1 MSDDTMAI
9 IPDEVVAS
17 SNLPAAAS
25 SSSTLFNTA
34 DPLAVVDKASKVA
47 RALSAVIER
56 QKLYANI
63 GSGRHVTI
71 DGWTLCG
78 SMLGVFPVTVWTRD
92 IIRDKVW
99 IGSEARVVAQTI
111 SGSIVGAAEAQCLN
125 TEANWK
131 DREEFAIRSMA
142 QTRATSKAMRMPL
155 GFVIQLA
162 GFVST
167 PAEEMQYMKEASV
180 QAIKPPQRKKATPKK
195 AKKARIFPPL
205 EVKIPDQVGP
215 MSGELDGHLDEVLED
230 EESDGME
237 EIVEHFSESEE
248 AYQFPTYKD
257 KKTKQEIQ
265 LTADDYTAFI
275 VEKLDTHTGNTNGK
289 PWTIWKYTLS
299 DPATDAQIKAG
310 GFEKRHAR
318 EAILHNPGLGTFNAQ
333 ADPQLH
339 DWKSQRLEIN
349 PDSPVVYVAITAGR
363 TYQSKGETVQGYDVQ
378 DLTTVNV
385 KG

>member
-9 IPDEVVAS
+9 IPDEVVAN
-17 SNLPAAAS
+17 SNLPAVTSA
-25 SSSTLFNTA
+25 SSTLFNTA

-47 RALSAVIER
+47 KALSAVIER

-92 IIRDKVW
+92 IMRDKVW

-195 AKKARIFPPL
+195 AKKA
-205 EVKIPDQVGP
+205 VKIPDQVGP
-215 MSGELDGHLDEVLED
+215 MSLELDGHLDEVLED
-230 EESDGME
+230 EEEASDGME
-237 EIVEHFSESEE
+237 EMLEHFSGSDE

-257 KKTKQEIQ
+257 KKTKEEVQ
-265 LTADDYTAFI
+265 LTPDDYTPFI

-299 DPATDAQIKAG
+299 DPATDEKIKAG
-310 GFEKRHAR
+310 GFDKRHAT
-318 EAILHNPGLGTFNAQ
+318 EALLHNHGLGTFNAQ
-333 ADPQLH
+333 AEPQLH
-339 DWKSQRLEIN
+339 DWKSQRIEIN
-349 PDSPVVYVAITAGR
+349 LDNPVVYVALTKGR
-363 TYQSKGETVQGYDVQ
+363 TYQSKGVTVQGYDVQ